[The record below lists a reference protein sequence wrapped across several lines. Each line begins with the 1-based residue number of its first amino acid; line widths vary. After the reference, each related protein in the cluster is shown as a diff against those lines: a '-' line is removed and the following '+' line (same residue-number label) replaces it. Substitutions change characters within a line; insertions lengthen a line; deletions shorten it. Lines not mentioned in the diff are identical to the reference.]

1 LLWLWL
7 RRRSRRSGAP
17 PDLLAAYAPKK
28 TADVS
33 TATEDEAATANS
45 VDQAIASVSAAYDS
59 GNATRA
65 RSALL
70 AWAALIW
77 PDDPPANLARVAL
90 RVPSPLSDRVKLLE
104 KSFFSPT
111 PIDWS
116 SQPVAPLLH
125 EIAPPQQ
132 VTEGVAHS

>member
-1 LLWLWL
+1 
-7 RRRSRRSGAP
+7 
-17 PDLLAAYAPKK
+17 
-28 TADVS
+28 
-33 TATEDEAATANS
+33 
-45 VDQAIASVSAAYDS
+45 VDQAIAAVTVAYDS

-77 PDDPPANLARVAL
+77 PDDPPANLARLAL
-90 RVPSPLSDRVKLLE
+90 RLPSPLSDRVKLLE

-116 SQPVAPLLH
+116 SQPVTSLLQ
-125 EIAPPQQ
+125 EIAAPQLGTDGGAQ
-132 VTEGVAHS
+132 P